1 MNVKYD
7 LVIVGA
13 GPAGLMA
20 ARAAVKEGLKIAILE
35 RKKEISE
42 IHRSCGGVLNI
53 NEDTFGEI
61 VNFDQSTGDL
71 KFVNS
76 GTTIRYD
83 GPYQDLFGFCL
94 YAPGGG
100 RIEFGDFAELK
111 KNSEKNRLG
120 IALKKGQLLQ
130 IMLDEVISAGAEVFP
145 DTNVVAVRKEPEG
158 VVIECEDGRTF
169 TGTFAAAA
177 DGINSRMAR
186 VMGMNKERD
195 FYGTTRDTSVAIRG
209 CFCPAPEGFL
219 FMTTQKSI
227 FSMIPLADEGS
238 YHVYATT
245 FLRDDKPAEMLDYLL
260 KGDSPFSHWYKD
272 SEILEEDRTA
282 CVVTLMSPIK
292 KPFKDNVIFIGDSS
306 WRREMSNVGSMNS
319 GWKAGKC
326 IGAALKSGKANEEGI
341 QEYLDWYEKHYFAP
355 WGVRKQGGRNFNEY
369 LTYEDTD
376 YLVSLCKDKL
386 PPTLDII
393 KAVNFIGKYYAE
405 LMTQVYEER
414 PETMDRMMV
423 FRENMEPDLEKR
435 LKWGFK
441 LS

>member
-20 ARAAVKEGLKIAILE
+20 ASAAVKEGLKIAILE
-35 RKKEISE
+35 RKKEISK

-53 NEDTFGEI
+53 NEDTFGE
-61 VNFDQSTGDL
+61 VVHFDQGTGDL

-111 KNSEKNRLG
+111 KDPEKNRLG
-120 IALKKGQLLQ
+120 IALKKGRLIQ
-130 IMLDEVISAGAEVFP
+130 IMLDEIIAAGVELFP
-145 DTNVVAVRKEPEG
+145 NTNVVSVRKEQAG
-158 VVIECEDGRTF
+158 VVMECEDKRTF
-169 TGTFAAAA
+169 TGTFVIAA
-177 DGINSRMAR
+177 DGINSRLAR
-186 VMGMNKERD
+186 VMGMNKERE
-195 FYGTTRDTSVAIRG
+195 FYGTTRDTSIEIKG
-209 CFCPAPEGFL
+209 CACPASEGFL
-219 FMTTQKSI
+219 FMTTKKSI
-227 FSMIPLADEGS
+227 FSMIPLAEEGY
-238 YHVYATT
+238 YHVYAST
-245 FLRDDKPAEMLDYLL
+245 FRRDEKPVEMLDYFL
-260 KGDSPFSHWYKD
+260 KEDPPFSQWYRD
-272 SEILEEDRTA
+272 SEIIEQERTA

-292 KPFKDNVIFIGDSS
+292 KPFKDNVLFVGDAC

-326 IGAALKSGKANEEGI
+326 IAAALSSSNENEEGI
-341 QEYLDWYEKHYFAP
+341 LEYLDWYDKYYFIP

-369 LTYEDTD
+369 LTYEDID
-376 YLVSLCKDKL
+376 YLVGLCKDKL

-393 KAVNFIGKYYAE
+393 KAVNFIGEYYGE
-405 LMTQVYEER
+405 LMTQIYEER
-414 PETMDRMMV
+414 PDTMDRMMV

-441 LS
+441 LV

>member
-1 MNVKYD
+1 MDVKYD

-20 ARAAVKEGLKIAILE
+20 ARAAVKEGFRIAILE
-35 RKKEISE
+35 RKKEITK
-42 IHRSCGGVLNI
+42 IHRSCGGVLNV
-53 NEDTFGEI
+53 NEDTFGEV
-61 VNFDQSTGDL
+61 VNFDQRTGDL
-71 KFVNS
+71 KFINS
-76 GTTIRYD
+76 GTEIRYD
-83 GPYQDLFGFCL
+83 GPYQDLYGFCL

-100 RIEFGDFAELK
+100 RIEFGDFEELK
-111 KNSEKNRLG
+111 KDPEKNRLG

-130 IMLDEVISAGAEVFP
+130 IMLDEVVSDGAEVFP
-145 DTNVVAVRKEPEG
+145 DTNVVSVRKEPEG

-169 TGTFAAAA
+169 TGTFAVAA

-195 FYGTTRDTSVAIRG
+195 FYGTTRDTSVAVRG

-219 FMTTQKSI
+219 FMTTKKSI
-227 FSMIPLADEGS
+227 FSMIPLAEEGS
-238 YHVYATT
+238 YHVYAST
-245 FLRDDKPAEMLDYLL
+245 FLRDEKPAELLDYFL

-292 KPFKDNVIFIGDSS
+292 KPFKDNVIFIGDAS

-319 GWKAGKC
+319 GWKAGKT
-326 IGAALKSGKANEEGI
+326 IADALKNAKADEGGI
-341 QEYLDWYEKHYFAP
+341 SPYLDWYEKYYYGP

-369 LTYEDTD
+369 LTYEDID
-376 YLVSLCKDKL
+376 YLVGLCKDKL

-393 KAVNFIGKYYAE
+393 KAVNFIGKYYGE

-441 LS
+441 LA